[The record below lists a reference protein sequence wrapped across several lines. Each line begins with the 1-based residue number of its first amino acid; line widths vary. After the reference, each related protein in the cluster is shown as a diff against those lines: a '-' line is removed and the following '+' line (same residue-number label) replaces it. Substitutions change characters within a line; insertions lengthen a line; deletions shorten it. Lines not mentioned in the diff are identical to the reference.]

1 MGSKSR
7 IAKYIVPIIQKCID
21 ENNITNY
28 YEPFCGGCNII
39 DKINCTNRFAS
50 DSNPYLI
57 GLFKHLQSDGE
68 LLNEVSR
75 EIYTEVRKNYKL
87 NLYENWYVGNIGFL
101 ASYNGKFFDGGYA
114 PNRWE
119 KTKYGLRLRDYYK
132 EAKNNIVVQK
142 SAIKDLFF
150 NCCDYRQLNTKKSFI
165 YCDPPYAN
173 RQQYSNATNFDHDEF
188 WEVIRNW
195 SKDNFVLVSE
205 LIAPNDFVCIWE
217 KLTSRSINT
226 TNKSKDTEKLFIYKD
241 GLFAEQY
248 E

>member
-1 MGSKSR
+1 MKYMGSKSR

-75 EIYTEVRKNYKL
+75 EIYTEVRKNYKS

-132 EAKNNIVVQK
+132 EAKNSIVAQK
-142 SAIKDLFF
+142 SAIKDFF
-150 NCCDYRQLNTKKSFI
+150 L
-165 YCDPPYAN
+165 
-173 RQQYSNATNFDHDEF
+173 
-188 WEVIRNW
+188 
-195 SKDNFVLVSE
+195 L
-205 LIAPNDFVCIWE
+205 L
-217 KLTSRSINT
+217 
-226 TNKSKDTEKLFIYKD
+226 
-241 GLFAEQY
+241 
-248 E
+248 